1 MKRIL
6 FCCLLL
12 IAVLC
17 TVYGTDISRHKSRLS
32 PVAAATIRNGITGK
46 AEVFALLGSPRDI
59 VTQVPI
65 GQGKGIPALEAKYI
79 ASEIWYYYENAP
91 EKAIAG
97 ATPSAYL
104 VTVFFD
110 GRGIVLD
117 CETGT
122 GR

>member
-1 MKRIL
+1 MKHML
-6 FCCLLL
+6 FCSLFL

-17 TVYGTDISRHKSRLS
+17 TVYSTDTFRHKSRLS
-32 PVAAATIRNGITGK
+32 LVAAATIRNGITRK
-46 AEVFALLGSPRDI
+46 TEVFALLGPPRDI

-65 GQGKGIPALEAKYI
+65 RQLPGTPPLDAKNL
-79 ASEIWYYYENAP
+79 ASEVWHYCGDAP

-97 ATPSAYL
+97 ATQAAYF

-110 GRGIVLD
+110 EGGIVLD
-117 CETGT
+117 CETMT